1 MSTRAVELYKVCNEN
16 SVVAYLVVSTKCKSV
31 TEGQIGIIFVAYYS
45 GLHETAVNFP
55 SVL

>member
-1 MSTRAVELYKVCNEN
+1 MELYKVCNEN
-16 SVVAYLVVSTKCKSV
+16 SVVTYLVVSTKCKSV